1 MIQYS
6 LSDFSLLMQNM
17 VDIDLPEE
25 TLSVIENLSKQV
37 GAPEYIKTPQ
47 FKNKTQNLNP
57 RRKKKQSDIND
68 DDWET
73 IRNFQTTEFKKN
85 EGVEKNLDIIR
96 KNLNMITLSKYE
108 EIKNNIIKEI
118 NFFSDNKNEIEYLS
132 EQIFKIISTNILY
145 SEIYAHLYK
154 DLISNFSIFQEILDR
169 NFDNIDEIF
178 QTITYFSPEEN
189 YNKFCENNRTNEI
202 RRAICT
208 FYINLM
214 KEKII
219 DNEKIGLII
228 LNLFKTLY
236 NFISLKDKTN
246 EIDELSELLY
256 ILIVNSYEDLIPD
269 HAKKIHDNVI
279 IISNMKLR
287 NEPGITNKCIFKHMD
302 ILDDIE

>member
-6 LSDFSLLMQNM
+6 LSDFNSLLQNIP
-17 VDIDLPEE
+17 DFDLPEE
-25 TLSVIENLSKQV
+25 TLTIIAHLSKQV

-47 FKNKTQNLNP
+47 FKNKAQNLNT
-57 RRKKKQSDIND
+57 RRKKKHLDIND

-73 IRNFQTTEFKKN
+73 IRNFQTTELKKN

-96 KNLNMITLSKYE
+96 KNLNMITLSKYD

-118 NFFSDNKNEIEYLS
+118 NFFTNNENEMIYLS

-154 DLISNFSIFQEILDR
+154 DLISNFSIFQDILDR

-228 LNLFKTLY
+228 LNLFKILY
-236 NFISLKDKTN
+236 KFINLKNKTN

-256 ILIVNSYEDLIPD
+256 ILIVNSYGDLIPD
-269 HAKKIHDNVI
+269 DAKKIHDNVT
-279 IISNMKLR
+279 IISNIKLR

-302 ILDDIE
+302 ILDEIE

>member
-154 DLISNFSIFQEILDR
+154 DLINNFSIFQDILDR